1 MLARSSVRRSEGLG
15 EGAERASAGPR
26 VIHLVDASVERFL
39 RSVVPLPQ
47 AVAISFATPDK
58 RWGAALS
65 GPTVN
70 LFLWDVRR
78 DLRHAQMGVQY
89 EQDGDGRNVV
99 RRPDPELAL
108 SYLVTAWAG
117 EPRDEHQLLGSV
129 LRSLLAHSQIPAEH
143 VVPEL
148 DVVGGVVLEVASGEG
163 RPSDFWSSLDGQLK
177 PGFELAVRCRV
188 PLDPSLDLGP
198 PIHGLEVAV
207 NRKPVPAR
215 PAAVVD
221 AVPEVTTP
229 SGRVVGVQRRRRGQI
244 VTTEAVEQ
252 PSARREP

>member
-1 MLARSSVRRSEGLG
+1 M
-15 EGAERASAGPR
+15 
-26 VIHLVDASVERFL
+26 IHLIDASVERFL

-58 RWGAALS
+58 RWGASVS

-89 EQDGDGRNVV
+89 EQDEDGRNVV
-99 RRPDPELAL
+99 RRPDPDVAL

-143 VVPEL
+143 LVPEL
-148 DVVGGVVLEVASGEG
+148 DVVGGVVVEVAAGEG
-163 RPSDFWSSLDGQLK
+163 RPNDFWSSLDGQLK
-177 PGFELAVRCRV
+177 PGFELSVRCRV
-188 PLDPSLDLGP
+188 PLDPGLDLGP
-198 PIHGLEVAV
+198 PIHGIDVAV
-207 NRKPVPAR
+207 NRKPVRPVAPA
-215 PAAVVD
+215 PVVD
-221 AVPEVTTP
+221 DVPEVTTA
-229 SGRVVGVQRRRRGQI
+229 SGRTVGVQRRRRGQVI
-244 VTTEAVEQ
+244 TTQAVER
-252 PSARREP
+252 PSGRREG